1 MWQAFVGVSARKISG
16 YYNKLLDE
24 KTDVL
29 DKKDLP
35 DQVVNEQ
42 KSSPKK
48 HSKPEKW
55 KGQIE
60 KVVL

>member
-1 MWQAFVGVSARKISG
+1 MGVGARKITG

-24 KTDVL
+24 RTDVL
-29 DKKDLP
+29 DEKDLK

-48 HSKPEKW
+48 DSKPEKW

-60 KVVL
+60 KVVH

>member
-1 MWQAFVGVSARKISG
+1 MWQAFVGVGARKISG

-29 DKKDLP
+29 DKKDLQ

-42 KSSPKK
+42 NSSPKK
-48 HSKPEKW
+48 PLKPEKW

>member
-1 MWQAFVGVSARKISG
+1 MGVGARKIRG

-24 KTDVL
+24 KTEVL
-29 DKKDLP
+29 DKKDLQ
-35 DQVVNEQ
+35 DQVANEQ

-48 HSKPEKW
+48 HPKPEKW

-60 KVVL
+60 KVVF